1 MRRAPTKSHFRRV
14 ALIGAIVA
22 LVGMASGQSGWP
34 DGLVVDWQAPSTCSS
49 ADQVR
54 AAIASVL
61 STARRNRPLEHPTKF
76 GALVTETNA
85 GFRLEVRTTSPI
97 VDETKTIDAER
108 CPLLVDAFALV
119 VAFAVDP
126 PTPPPSLPAA
136 SARPDDAALTPPDAR
151 RPIDEAAFSSN
162 SEGHMPFGVGPLA
175 STAVGV
181 LPIPAFGL
189 GAAVGLGR
197 RPRWELEAR
206 YWLARRADL
215 GAESGPGAV
224 DVSLLSGRFSAC
236 LPLSSVDR
244 WAACAGMEI
253 GRMRGEGTLVTRP
266 GQGDSW
272 WAAAG
277 AGVAARVALG
287 RYLDLRFRVD
297 VGLPIFRPSF
307 TIQQA
312 DVARVVE
319 GFRPAPVFA
328 MLTLQPEV
336 SFFSTENWATGHR

>member
-1 MRRAPTKSHFRRV
+1 MRRAPTKSHPSHV
-14 ALIGAIVA
+14 ALAGAIVA
-22 LVGMASGQSGWP
+22 FAGLASGQIGWP
-34 DGLVVDWQAPSTCSS
+34 DGLVVDWQAPATCAS
-49 ADQVR
+49 ADRVR
-54 AAIASVL
+54 DAIASVL
-61 STARRNRPLEHPTKF
+61 SVARRNKPLEHPTKF
-76 GALVTETNA
+76 RALVTETNA
-85 GFRLEVRTTSPI
+85 GFRLDVRTTSAI

-126 PTPPPSLPAA
+126 ATPPPSPPSAI
-136 SARPDDAALTPPDAR
+136 ARPDDAASALPDAR
-151 RPIDEAAFSSN
+151 RPIDEAASSSN
-162 SEGHMPFGVGPLA
+162 RDGHMPFGVGPLA

-181 LPIPAFGL
+181 LPVPAFGF
-189 GAAVGLGR
+189 GAAVGLGW

-206 YWLARRADL
+206 YWLTRRADL

-236 LPLSSVDR
+236 LPLSSDDR

-253 GRMRGEGTLVTRP
+253 GRMRGEGMLVTAP

-277 AGVAARVALG
+277 AGVAARLALS
-287 RYLDLRFRVD
+287 RYIDLRFRID
-297 VGLPIFRPSF
+297 IGLPIFRPSF
-307 TIQQA
+307 TIEQA
-312 DVARVVE
+312 DVDRVVE

-328 MLTLQPEV
+328 MLTFQPEV
-336 SFFSTENWATGHR
+336 SFFSTEKWASGHR